1 MALTP
6 EEQKE
11 LDDIEE
17 QERAEARAQ
26 FSDKEKASLEKEY
39 IDEYNRSLGEIFTP
53 SAVRNEPN
61 KQEKE
66 EAKESA
72 LSRLSSKYS
81 DLARGNERGRMRE
94 NLPPLPEGTPSSFKS
109 MIDADDRSFSL
120 TGGRMAGSAEEAEAE
135 FKALSG
141 AGRQRSGTGITGA
154 FNRLLNS
161 PETRIP
167 GGVGPTTPGNLR
179 MNQLAQL
186 QDNVRKYQPEN
197 IRNTLFPQPAQPAEE
212 VQSEVG
218 PEAVQPADAE
228 PSKKESTEPPAAVV
242 KTVMKGDET
251 LTELD
256 KYRERISLTTGEKK
270 EFAEIEGRLKD
281 SLDSAKKAYSQGMR
295 STELYKALEKI
306 GEGLALYG
314 AGLYGKKSG
323 IDAVSGLK
331 FSPIDWSTRTDRLTK
346 ELDMADKSYTKG
358 METVKEEKSGMEKL
372 KEQAVKF
379 EEGRK
384 ERDEKRAERLSTKEV
399 ATQEK
404 GVKDQKDILERQIKA
419 LDRQIEDIKDVRAKA
434 PKSGNAAENLYTS
447 QLDTLKVPKEEYMTG
462 MFGGFR
468 ENSADIALAK
478 KQQELIAARDRLEKQ
493 LTGEA
498 VVSQSSAGRAR
509 TAEEEKEFMMLEAKA
524 AGK

>member
-6 EEQKE
+6 EEQQI
-11 LDDIEE
+11 LDDLEE
-17 QERAEARAQ
+17 QERAEARAK
-26 FSDKEKASLEKEY
+26 FSDTEKESLRQEY
-39 IDEYNRSLGEIFTP
+39 LNEYNRSLSEIFAP

-72 LSRLSSKYS
+72 LSKLSSKYS
-81 DLARGNERGRMRE
+81 DLARGNERGRTSE
-94 NLPPLPEGTPSSFKS
+94 NLPPLPERTTS
-109 MIDADDRSFSL
+109 M
-120 TGGRMAGSAEEAEAE
+120 TGGRLAGSAEEAGAE
-135 FKALSG
+135 FKALGGEG
-141 AGRQRSGTGITGA
+141 AQRSGTGITGVI
-154 FNRLLNS
+154 NRLLAS

-167 GGVGPTTPGNLR
+167 GGAGPTTIGNLR

-197 IRNTLFPQPAQPAEE
+197 IRNTLFPQPVQPA
-212 VQSEVG
+212 V
-218 PEAVQPADAE
+218 AVQPEAGQEEAKSTDTT

-242 KTVMKGDET
+242 KTVKTGDKT
-251 LTELD
+251 LENLD
-256 KYRERISLTTGEKK
+256 SYMAKMSLTQAEKE
-270 EFAEIEGRLKD
+270 EFAGIEGRLKD
-281 SLDSAKKAYSQGMR
+281 SLDSAKDAYSQGMR

-358 METVKEEKSGMEKL
+358 METVKEEKSGIEKL
-372 KEQAVKF
+372 REQAVKF

-404 GVKDQKDILERQIKA
+404 GVKGQKDVLERQIKA
-419 LDRQIEDIKDVRAKA
+419 LDRQIEDIKDARAKA
-434 PKSGNAAENLYTS
+434 PKSGKDAKNLYTS

-462 MFGGFR
+462 WWGDGFS
-468 ENSADIALAK
+468 EESADAALSK
-478 KQQELIAARDRLEKQ
+478 KQQELIATRDRLEKQ
-493 LTGEA
+493 LSGED
-498 VVSQSSAGRAR
+498 VTPQPGSGGVR
-509 TAEEEKEFMMLEAKA
+509 TAEEEEILAQLEAKKA